1 MTTTVPISPTDTLGS
16 IVTTMPSAAR
26 VLERLGLDYCCH
38 GQRTLADACAE
49 AALDVDEVIDQIG
62 SGSDREPADWATMTA
77 AELAD
82 HIEVTHHRLLHD
94 ELPRLTA
101 LADKVRDVHGS
112 RHPELDQVNT
122 LTHALEADLEPHM
135 MKEERVLF
143 PMIRELAHA
152 SATPTF
158 HCGSIRNPISMMMLE
173 HERTGELLEQLR
185 AVTDGYEPPA
195 DGCASYRALYQGLA
209 DVERDTHLH
218 IHKENNVLFPLV
230 LELEASLSGAAD

>member
-1 MTTTVPISPTDTLGS
+1 L
-16 IVTTMPSAAR
+16 
-26 VLERLGLDYCCH
+26 
-38 GQRTLADACAE
+38 
-49 AALDVDEVIDQIG
+49 
-62 SGSDREPADWATMTA
+62 TA

-82 HIEVTHHRLLHD
+82 HIEATHHRFLHD
-94 ELPRLTA
+94 ELPRLIA

-112 RHPELDQVNT
+112 RHAELEQVNK

-152 SATPTF
+152 GAVPTF
-158 HCGSIRNPISMMMLE
+158 HCGSVRNPISMMMLE
-173 HERTGELLEQLR
+173 HERTGELLAQLR

-209 DVERDTHLH
+209 EIEADTHLH
-218 IHKENNVLFPLV
+218 VHKENNVLFPLV
-230 LELEASLSGAAD
+230 LDLEASLSATDD